1 MTVDVSAELARLQ
14 EENSRLKAILQQ
26 HGITWDIPL
35 SPALPVLEDVATG
48 VPAAPPPVSLSPA
61 GKVALFR
68 SLFRGRADV
77 YPQRWESQKGTSGYS
92 PVCGNEW
99 RPGVCGKP
107 KVRCGGCE
115 HRQLTPLTEQ
125 ALYGHLA
132 GKKTLGVYPL
142 LPDDSCHFLAMDF
155 DEAQWQDDA
164 RAVLLSCEQCNVPA
178 SLEISRSGK
187 GAHIWI
193 FFSAP
198 VPAREARMLGAA
210 LVSHTC
216 ERTRQLALSSYDRF
230 FPSQDTLPKGGFG
243 NLIALPLQ
251 KTPRSQGHSVFVDAN
266 FTVFPD
272 QWAYLSTVVRMTPD
286 ALSQAILQ
294 ASGGRHPL
302 DVAFAI
308 DGDNAVKPWENQKI
322 SCRKIAGPLPS
333 SITLVLANQIFIDKR
348 EVPQPLLNRL
358 IRLAAFANPEFY
370 KAQAM
375 RLPVWNK
382 PRLVCCAENLPQH
395 IGLPR
400 GCLYA
405 LLELLEHN
413 DILPVIEDKRVK
425 GSRLSVKF
433 KGKLRKDQQLA
444 VKSMLAQD
452 IGVLHATTAFG
463 KTVAAAA
470 LIAKRKASTLVLV
483 HRSDLLRQWQ
493 ERLVQFLDI
502 PSADVGVIGTGKH
515 KPGGKIDIA
524 LLQTL
529 ARKDDLSNFLDGYGH
544 IIVDECHHISA
555 FSFENI
561 LKQAKARFILG
572 LTATPQRRDG
582 HHPIIFMQCGDIRH
596 SVVRAE
602 HMPARLDVMVQHLP
616 TPALPSE
623 PGIHEIFRA
632 LCEDVVRN
640 AHIVEDICKLWHERR
655 KILVLTE
662 RTSHLGKL
670 QELLTVKDIPCHIL
684 HGRLSGKQR
693 AFVLE
698 ELKAMP
704 DTAARVILA
713 TGRLIGEG
721 FDHSPLDTLVLAMPI
736 SWQGTLQQYAG
747 RLHREH
753 VGKTDIR
760 IYDYVEKDCPQLLR
774 MWKKRCTG
782 YGIMGYQISEADC
795 AADDTIT
802 RNPNDREQNS
812 I

>member
-1 MTVDVSAELARLQ
+1 MTEDVSAELARLQ
-14 EENSRLKAILQQ
+14 AENSHLKAILRQ
-26 HGITWDIPL
+26 HGITWGSSL
-35 SPALPVLEDVATG
+35 SSAPPVLEDVTIADPVT
-48 VPAAPPPVSLSPA
+48 PPSVVLSPA
-61 GKVALFR
+61 GKIALFQ
-68 SLFRGRADV
+68 SLFRGRTDV

-99 RPGVCGKP
+99 RPGICGKP
-107 KVRCGGCE
+107 KVRCGDCE

-125 ALYGHLA
+125 ALYDHLA

-142 LPDDSCHFLAMDF
+142 LPDDTCHFLAMDF
-155 DEAQWQDDA
+155 DEAQWRDDA
-164 RAVLLSCEQCNVPA
+164 RAVLLSCRQCDVPA

-193 FFSAP
+193 FFSVP
-198 VPAREARMLGAA
+198 VSAREARMLGAA

-251 KTPRSQGHSVFVDAN
+251 KIPRSQGHSVFVDAN
-266 FTVFPD
+266 LTAFPD

-294 ASGGRHPL
+294 ASGGRHSL
-302 DVAFAI
+302 DVAFTT
-308 DGDNAVKPWENQKI
+308 DGDNAARPWENQKI

-382 PRLVCCAENLPQH
+382 PRLVCCAENLSQH

-400 GCLYA
+400 GCLDA
-405 LLELLEHN
+405 LLELLEYN
-413 DILPVIEDKRVK
+413 NILPVIEDKRVK
-425 GSRLSVKF
+425 GSGLSVKF

-463 KTVAAAA
+463 KTVVAAA
-470 LIAKRKASTLVLV
+470 LIAKRKTSALVLV
-483 HRSDLLRQWQ
+483 HRADLLRQWQ
-493 ERLVQFLDI
+493 ERLVQFLGIASGDI
-502 PSADVGVIGTGKH
+502 GLIGTGKH
-515 KPGGKIDIA
+515 KPSGKIDIA

-529 ARKDDLSNFLDGYGH
+529 ARKDDLAEFLDGYGH
-544 IIVDECHHISA
+544 IIVDECHHIAA

-561 LKQAKARFILG
+561 LKQAKTRFILG

-596 SVVRAE
+596 SVIRME
-602 HMPARLDVMVQHLP
+602 HMPARLDVKVQSLP

-623 PGIHEIFRA
+623 PGIHEVFRA
-632 LCEDVVRN
+632 LCEDCRRH
-640 AHIVEDICKLWHERR
+640 AHIVEDICKLWYEGR
-655 KILVLTE
+655 KTLVLTE

-670 QELLTVKDIPCHIL
+670 QELLAAKGIPCHIL
-684 HGRLSGKQR
+684 HGRLPSKQR
-693 AFVLE
+693 AVALE

-721 FDHSPLDTLVLAMPI
+721 FDHSPLDTMVLAMPI

-760 IYDYVEKDCPQLLR
+760 IYDYVEKDNPQLYR

-782 YGIMGYQISEADC
+782 YGAMGYQIST
-795 AADDTIT
+795 DDTIT
-802 RNPNDREQNS
+802 RLPSDRE
-812 I
+812 